1 MHLSYGESLVFHQ
14 VSRMS
19 WTKQLLCSPKP
30 KVAFISVKEVK
41 GQESLARLNLKSP
54 HRLQKDH
61 AIVSPGTLCLLTGHS
76 PSQAQG
82 QCAPELPGHIFRE
95 RLIVS

>member
-1 MHLSYGESLVFHQ
+1 
-14 VSRMS
+14 MS
-19 WTKQLLCSPKP
+19 WTKQLFCSPKP
-30 KVAFISVKEVK
+30 KVVFISVKEVK

-61 AIVSPGTLCLLTGHS
+61 AVVSPVTLCLLTGHS

-82 QCAPELPGHIFRE
+82 QRATETSGRIFRE
-95 RLIVS
+95 LLIVS